1 MPYYQVKAIDNSGRA
16 VTKAFEADNDIQLLS
31 FLEFL
36 NLTPIKISKRPAIIG
51 RIQAF
56 LHQKKIKKKELIDMF
71 ENMHL
76 LVKSGVPLGAGL
88 WDMAEDM
95 ENPAISD
102 LLRDVAYRVQSGLSF
117 SAAMAKYEKVLGSI
131 AVNLIRIGEETGTL
145 DQVFKDIADHYARI
159 EDFKSKV
166 KQAMIYPAFAITAVF
181 IALGFW
187 LVFVLPKLADL
198 FQGLNVQ
205 LPAITVAVMGVS
217 RFVQKYILYILGS
230 MVLTVVLFN
239 LIRAKNE
246 TFRYYTDKLLLK
258 VPIIKTILYN
268 FNYAFF
274 AEYMRLMVTA
284 GVPLIDALEIMKN
297 SFNNRVFKRAL
308 MSMKD
313 YVSEGGSIS
322 GGMRRAKLFPS
333 LMLRMVSVGEET
345 GGLDDQLDY
354 LAQYYYNKLDYITQ
368 NIAKIIEP
376 IIVLTVGAMMAIIM
390 ISLLLPIYDLISN
403 IGRRM

>member
-16 VTKAFEADNDIQLLS
+16 VTKSFEADNDIQLLS

-36 NLTPIKISKRPAIIG
+36 NLTPVKISKRPAILG
-51 RIQAF
+51 RIQTF
-56 LHQKKIKKKELIDMF
+56 LHQRKIKKKELIDMF

-88 WDMAEDM
+88 WDMADDM
-95 ENPAISD
+95 ENPAIGD

-117 SAAMAKYEKVLGSI
+117 SGAMAKYENVLGSI

-166 KQAMIYPAFAITAVF
+166 KQAMIYPAFAIVAVL
-181 IALGFW
+181 IALTFW

-198 FQGLNVQ
+198 FQGLNVE

-217 RFVQKYILYILGS
+217 KFVQKYILYIFGS
-230 MVLTVVLFN
+230 IILLFIVFK

-246 TFRYYTDKLLLK
+246 TFRYYTDKILLK
-258 VPIIKTILYN
+258 VPIIKMILYN
-268 FNYAFF
+268 FNYSFF

-284 GVPLIDALEIMKN
+284 GVPLMDALEIMRD
-297 SFNNRVFKRAL
+297 SFNNRVFRRAIDY
-308 MSMKD
+308 MRN

-322 GGMRRAKLFPS
+322 GGMRRTKLFPS
-333 LMLRMVSVGEET
+333 LMVRMVSVGEET

-376 IIVLTVGAMMAIIM
+376 VIVLTVGAMMAIIM

-403 IGRRM
+403 IGRGM